1 MLAID
6 VADIAHLKRYNIKMY
21 MHHIYNMV
29 YILFKNVVGT
39 QEEFRIVKDIVSFL
53 INTSLQLQSM

>member
-1 MLAID
+1 
-6 VADIAHLKRYNIKMY
+6 
-21 MHHIYNMV
+21 MHHIYNLV